1 MRLRYICDMKI
12 REAAQRLGVSER
24 RARALAASGLLPARK
39 VGTAWVVDD
48 AATRPGRGRPLAPAA
63 QRQLTEA
70 LHNRSLSGLRG
81 HDRTRTAQR
90 LRTLRSASDPA
101 PLLRRWFLRGAV
113 LRNGIPV
120 NFGHRIVALAHLGKD
135 REVRELLER
144 KTPEY
149 LRSPDDLAE
158 IVASERAIG
167 GLSTEDLALRAN
179 TTVDVIRTLER
190 RGTYTSPGAL
200 RSVLRSLDVSPAAL
214 PPFEVST

>member
-1 MRLRYICDMKI
+1 MKT

-39 VGTAWVVDD
+39 VGTAWVVDGV
-48 AATRPGRGRPLAPAA
+48 ATRPGRGRPLAPTA

-70 LHNRSLSGLRG
+70 LHDRSLAVLRG

-90 LRTLRSASDPA
+90 LRTLRSSSDPA
-101 PLLRRWFLRGAV
+101 LLLRRWFPRGAV

-135 REVRELLER
+135 QEINELLAR

-158 IVASERAIG
+158 IVASERVIS
-167 GLSTEDLALRAN
+167 GLSMADLAVRAD
-179 TTVDVIRTLER
+179 TTVDVIRALEKS
-190 RGTYTSPGAL
+190 GTYTSPAAL
-200 RSVLRSLDVSPAAL
+200 RSVLRSLDVSPTAL
-214 PPFEVST
+214 PPFEVSM